1 MNKGDKLIRVYTG
14 TELSVNLLKDELE
27 SFGISGIIQNDFNSG
42 LSAGFSTGFLSA
54 VDLLIQESDLK
65 KAELIISEFA
75 QINNGY

>member
-14 TELSVNLLKDELE
+14 TELSVNLLKDELD

-42 LSAGFSTGFLSA
+42 ISAGFSGGISSA
-54 VDLLIQESDLK
+54 VDLLIQESDMK

-75 QINNGY
+75 QINNG